1 MKLTPNFSENDL
13 SFSVNM
19 SDANNTK
26 PFEFGFSEVSVIE
39 RTDIPP
45 QYGLVTYD
53 NTKTITV
60 S

>member
-1 MKLTPNFSENDL
+1 MKIDVKFKEINQHIVTEFVESELVCDTL
-13 SFSVNM
+13 FQDVLI
-19 SDANNTK
+19 
-26 PFEFGFSEVSVIE
+26 VE

-53 NTKTITV
+53 NNKTITV